1 MMKKALFSASQAAYF
16 SGRLVGGAGRVP
28 LLLVAVGCGLSLTA
42 VARSAEPTAGGAA
55 SRRSLDTLSPADLR
69 VRYAESRRR
78 LAELNLERAKRANQL
93 SPKAVGPREVERLAR
108 HVELTSRQLEIARK
122 KPRTT
127 VKQTNLAAAEIAVAN
142 ARADLQAARRANE
155 RTAVSTKLAA
165 VTDVNIRRLE
175 ASLEMAEIHLEL
187 LNRPDYVPSLI
198 DEMQWHIDQLTNEV
212 IDLRHQLETG
222 GNDQFGVE
230 RP

>member
-1 MMKKALFSASQAAYF
+1 MKKALFSVSQAACF
-16 SGRLVGGAGRVP
+16 SGRLVGGAGHLR
-28 LLLVAVGCGLSLTA
+28 LLLVAVGCGLLVAA
-42 VARSAEPTAGGAA
+42 VARSAEPTAGGAV
-55 SRRSLDTLSPADLR
+55 SQRSLDTLSPADLR

-93 SPKAVGPREVERLAR
+93 SPKTVGPREVERLAR
-108 HVELTSRQLEIARK
+108 HVELTRRQLEIARE

-142 ARADLQAARRANE
+142 ARADLQAARKANE
-155 RTAVSTKLAA
+155 RTTRNVKLAA

-222 GNDQFGVE
+222 GNDQFGSD